1 MRTKRYGIVEPMPN
15 DTTSGYG
22 PNYSSDPKGNG
33 FLVWLE
39 DCHSPAVY
47 LIRCA
52 DIEEAWGHATIVLC
66 EIDQEVTDYAAQQ
79 YRELD
84 SPDGSY
90 SASAMFNRIDAA
102 VYAAGSSSCDDG
114 TIRYTETLKIVE
126 LQPSR

>member
-15 DTTSGYG
+15 NITAGYG
-22 PNYSSDPKGNG
+22 PNYSSDPKGSG

-39 DCHSPAVY
+39 DCYSPSVY

-52 DIEEAWGHATIVLC
+52 DIQEAEEHATIVLC
-66 EIDQEVTDYAAQQ
+66 EVDQEVTDYAAQQ

-84 SPDGSY
+84 SPDWSD

-102 VYAAGSSSCDDG
+102 AYAAGSRSCEDG

-126 LQPSR
+126 LKPSR